1 MPAADIA
8 AVTHATAAVY
18 ADIRLELKRAGNPI
32 PSNDVWIAALARQ
45 HALPLLSNDTHF
57 DRVDGVERIAF

>member
-1 MPAADIA
+1 MSPPA
-8 AVTHATAAVY
+8 
-18 ADIRLELKRAGNPI
+18 NPI
-32 PSNDVWIAALARQ
+32 PSNDIRVAALARQ

>member
-1 MPAADIA
+1 MLRQP
-8 AVTHATAAVY
+8 TTF
-18 ADIRLELKRAGNPI
+18 
-32 PSNDVWIAALARQ
+32 NDVRIAVAHR